1 MRDLIVKKDA
11 NLWVSLF
18 LIIFSVG
25 VANEAYRLGLGDPHS
40 PGPGFMFFGAS
51 SILGLLAI
59 HLFFKSLLAME
70 RKGEKS
76 VWRGKRLWRAASF
89 FVALLLYNFLL
100 EPVGYLLTTFFFL
113 TFLFW
118 VTMGEGKGK
127 KAEWVLIL
135 GGAALTSFLSY
146 LIFSRLFMLMFPR
159 GLIKFI

>member
-1 MRDLIVKKDA
+1 MVLEIPILQVPASCFSEPR
-11 NLWVSLF
+11 VSLDSCHF
-18 LIIFSVG
+18 TYF
-25 VANEAYRLGLGDPHS
+25 
-40 PGPGFMFFGAS
+40 S
-51 SILGLLAI
+51 SIFI
-59 HLFFKSLLAME
+59 AME
-70 RKGEKS
+70 RKGEKN
-76 VWRGKRLWRAASF
+76 VWRGKWLGRSASF
-89 FVALLLYNFLL
+89 FVALLLYNFLF
-100 EPVGYLLTTFFFL
+100 ERVGYLLTTFFFL